1 MGIGEREERISGK
14 GKTFPSFLRRKRGRD
29 LKGLD
34 RERRGKKTKLGKD
47 TVHFPVNVGKHCHTL
62 TAFYLFHHILK
73 GKSHRDCKERG
84 LSGNDVAFLTD
95 NPLLSPYLC
104 VKRKSEKM
112 LLHEVV
118 ESQKVVKSR
127 KIGEEMYLFS
137 SLHLYTGNDPEPK
150 PLPKGERH
158 RNVVAG
164 IVIGYRDAIKA
175 LL

>member
-1 MGIGEREERISGK
+1 MGIRERDQGISGK
-14 GKTFPSFLRRKRGRD
+14 GKTFLSFFRRKSGRD
-29 LKGLD
+29 FKGLD
-34 RERRGKKTKLGKD
+34 RKCRRKKTKLGKD
-47 TVHFPVNVGKHCHTL
+47 AIRFPVNMGKHRHTL
-62 TAFYLFHHILK
+62 MAFYLLHHVLE
-73 GKSHRDCKERG
+73 GKSHRDRKERG
-84 LSGNDVAFLTD
+84 LSGNNVAFLTD

-112 LLHEVV
+112 FLYEVV

-137 SLHLYTGNDPEPK
+137 GLHLYTGNDPEPE